1 MLFEIHMQQ
10 AVLFLIV
17 LIVQPLYFYLFCSM
31 FRFVSFGF
39 AMLLLYYLLI
49 FSSSAL
55 CSLIT
60 SVYCFDFK

>member
-10 AVLFLIV
+10 AFFFLIV
-17 LIVQPLYFYLFCSM
+17 QALYFYLFCSM
-31 FRFVSFGF
+31 HSFVILEF
-39 AMLLLYYLLI
+39 AMILLYYLLI

-60 SVYCFDFK
+60 YVYCFDFK